1 MNAQESLAVLQSA
14 QEAMHEGRWA
24 ESAHFF
30 GLAAQRQADNAGAWH
45 NLGLSLLALGN
56 APQALKALQRAYGLN
71 PRLWQSRLLQG
82 RAHKMLGQVQEA
94 DASFA
99 AVMQADPTNGT
110 ARLARADLA
119 MNVFG
124 TPLQAVEWVKPLLG
138 TPEHG
143 DDAELTT
150 LMASLY
156 DRDESAQELNDR
168 VMDFSRRVLRL
179 APMPRA
185 RVTPRAAKA
194 RPRVGLIS
202 PLFCASPVY
211 FLTIAAWREEAKA
224 RDVVVFNRGHKA
236 DWATQAF
243 KDVASEWHDVQ
254 EMDATRLAQA
264 LQDADLD
271 VLYDLGGWMD
281 PVGLKALSI
290 KPARHMFKWVGGQS
304 ITTGLD
310 SFDGWIGDEAQ
321 SPAHLQ
327 SLYTEPLHNIPG
339 GYAIYT
345 PPDYMPAPQSKR
357 RLEPVVFA
365 NPAKLSRAFLR
376 HLQTIQGKKVLVHQ
390 QFQHAQA
397 RDHVLSYL
405 DASEVEFVMPRSHH
419 EALEVVGQHAE
430 MLDTFPYSSGLT
442 AREAKAMGVK
452 VRAKVGTL
460 FCERHC
466 APLTEAAT

>member
-1 MNAQESLAVLQSA
+1 MNAHESLAVLQSA
-14 QEAMHEGRWA
+14 QEAMNEGRWA

-30 GLAAQRQADNAGAWH
+30 GLAAQRQVDNAGAWH
-45 NLGLSLLALGN
+45 NLGLSLLALGKP
-56 APQALKALQRAYGLN
+56 APALKALQRAYGLN

-110 ARLARADLA
+110 ARIARADLA

-124 TPLQAVEWVKPLLG
+124 TPLQAADWVKPLLG
-138 TPEHG
+138 SPEHG

-168 VMDFSRRVLRL
+168 VIAFSRRVLRL
-179 APMPRA
+179 EPLPRQPA
-185 RVTPRAAKA
+185 QPKRNSGRQ
-194 RPRVGLIS
+194 RVGLIS
-202 PLFCASPVY
+202 PLFCVSPVY
-211 FLTIAAWREEAKA
+211 FLTIAAWQEEAKA

-243 KDVASEWHDVQ
+243 KDLASEWHDVQ
-254 EMDATRLAQA
+254 EMDALRLAQT
-264 LQDADLD
+264 LQAADLD

-281 PVGLKALSI
+281 PVGLKALSV

-321 SPAHLQ
+321 SPTHLQ
-327 SLYTEPLHNIPG
+327 NLYTEPLHNIPG

-345 PPDYMPAPQSKR
+345 PPDYMPPPQATR

-376 HLQTIQGKKVLVHQ
+376 HLQTIKGKKVLVHQ
-390 QFQHAQA
+390 QFQHVQA
-397 RDHVLSYL
+397 RDHVLAYL
-405 DASEVEFVMPRSHH
+405 DASEVEFVVPRSHH
-419 EALEVVGQHAE
+419 EALQVLGQHAE

-442 AREAKAMGVK
+442 AREATAMGVK

-466 APLTEAAT
+466 ADLEGA